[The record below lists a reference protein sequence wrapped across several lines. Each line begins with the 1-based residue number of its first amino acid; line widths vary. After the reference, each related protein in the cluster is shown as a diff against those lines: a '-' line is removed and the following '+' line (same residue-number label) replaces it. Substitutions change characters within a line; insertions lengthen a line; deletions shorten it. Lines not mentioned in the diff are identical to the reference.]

1 MKKQI
6 KSSDMEKPVEIEA
19 MLGHA
24 EDEYNSGTTP
34 RSRMLFSST
43 CSTYMTLLGFS
54 IGMSDFWRFPFL
66 AYRNGGGAFLIPF
79 VVMIVL
85 CGFPLYFLEYSVSK
99 FSGRGPYRIWDI
111 CPMFRGI
118 GITIVLAYS
127 LWMIGTTVLRCWI
140 IDFLLNSFRETLP
153 WTHCDNPWNTL
164 TCRDLEN
171 SFELASNVSQSI
183 TNSSL
188 FTSNDTYVTDN
199 AMAINS
205 GLSDHLLSNAT
216 IFDSMA
222 SLAEGIAR
230 NSSTSSAIK
239 LLGANMTSAEEFW
252 QYYVLELSSGMS
264 DFSHI
269 QWRHV
274 GTLVIIRVVIFCG
287 LIKSIKS
294 IEKVIYVTATVPF
307 FLTVAIFI
315 RSLMLPGAANGLIH
329 FIYPDFEKIMQ
340 PRVWIEATLM
350 TFYTLGFG
358 WGGNMLLGSH
368 AHFKENSLRTSI
380 VLPLCNMFMAVF
392 SGMVCFSVL
401 GNMAHS
407 YGVEIT
413 EVINAGMS
421 VGIVAYITAL
431 SALPFPQIWT
441 VCFVAAIILT
451 GIDGQ
456 LVPMDMLMQVLG
468 DLFPKLRRIPT
479 LIVVGLVFFMFSLPT
494 CTGAGA
500 YIFLWMDWY
509 NGAWIG
515 PIVAFVELVTI
526 AWIYGMDRF
535 NEDVQMMIG
544 RDVPMVL
551 RILAAFIAPIIVL
564 IIFLTSCV
572 EYVPPSYGEYVYPS
586 LARVLGWVSVAL
598 VMSPMWIQAV
608 QTVRAE
614 HGTIVNKLQQALSPL
629 SIWGPC
635 EGEFEKEYKMK
646 QSKFK
651 NRNIFDLFVYNLFG
665 RVREQKVD
673 ANIYKNGL
681 I

>member
-1 MKKQI
+1 MDNFGNIKQEEMKKQI

-66 AYRNGGGAFLIPF
+66 AYRNGG
-79 VVMIVL
+79 VL

-111 CPMFRGI
+111 CPI
-118 GITIVLAYS
+118 
-127 LWMIGTTVLRCWI
+127 
-140 IDFLLNSFRETLP
+140 
-153 WTHCDNPWNTL
+153 
-164 TCRDLEN
+164 
-171 SFELASNVSQSI
+171 
-183 TNSSL
+183 
-188 FTSNDTYVTDN
+188 
-199 AMAINS
+199 
-205 GLSDHLLSNAT
+205 
-216 IFDSMA
+216 
-222 SLAEGIAR
+222 
-230 NSSTSSAIK
+230 
-239 LLGANMTSAEEFW
+239 
-252 QYYVLELSSGMS
+252 YYVLELSSGMS

-358 WGGNMLLGSH
+358 WGGNMLLERLS
-368 AHFKENSLRTSI
+368 
-380 VLPLCNMFMAVF
+380 
-392 SGMVCFSVL
+392 
-401 GNMAHS
+401 S
-407 YGVEIT
+407 Y
-413 EVINAGMS
+413 
-421 VGIVAYITAL
+421 
-431 SALPFPQIWT
+431 P
-441 VCFVAAIILT
+441 C
-451 GIDGQ
+451 

-515 PIVAFVELVTI
+515 PIVAFVEL
-526 AWIYGMDRF
+526 
-535 NEDVQMMIG
+535 
-544 RDVPMVL
+544 
-551 RILAAFIAPIIVL
+551 
-564 IIFLTSCV
+564 
-572 EYVPPSYGEYVYPS
+572 
-586 LARVLGWVSVAL
+586 
-598 VMSPMWIQAV
+598 
-608 QTVRAE
+608 
-614 HGTIVNKLQQALSPL
+614 KLQQALSPL